1 MDGVQVLA
9 AVIGL
14 HNQIDYRV
22 TPLAGRRA
30 TWDTSDRVEL
40 ESRV

>member
-1 MDGVQVLA
+1 MDGVQDLE

-22 TPLAGRRA
+22 TPLASRRA

-40 ESRV
+40 ENKA

>member
-1 MDGVQVLA
+1 MDGVQDLA

-14 HNQIDYRV
+14 PNQIEYRV

-30 TWDTSDRVEL
+30 TWDTSGRVEL
-40 ESRV
+40 ENKA